1 MFPWPRN
8 ACLQPLW
15 SPGLC
20 ERSRAKLAHGRA
32 ESSWLAC
39 DMFLTYCV
47 VKELEL
53 GGLNKGQALHF
64 SFLTWQPFRET
75 LLSAIS

>member
-1 MFPWPRN
+1 MPASVP
-8 ACLQPLW
+8 
-15 SPGLC
+15 
-20 ERSRAKLAHGRA
+20 SRALGYVKMFVP
-32 ESSWLAC
+32 SWSVGVAQPPWLTR

-47 VKELEL
+47 VKELGL
-53 GGLNKGQALHF
+53 GGLNEGQALHF

>member
-1 MFPWPRN
+1 MPASGPSGALGYVKAAVPSWPR
-8 ACLQPLW
+8 
-15 SPGLC
+15 G
-20 ERSRAKLAHGRA
+20 GA

-39 DMFLTYCV
+39 DMCLTYCV
-47 VKELEL
+47 VKELEP

>member
-1 MFPWPRN
+1 MPASGPSGALGYVKAAVPSWPM
-8 ACLQPLW
+8 
-15 SPGLC
+15 G
-20 ERSRAKLAHGRA
+20 GA
-32 ESSWLAC
+32 EPSWPAC

-53 GGLNKGQALHF
+53 GGSGGRLNEGQALHF

-75 LLSAIS
+75 PLSAIS

>member
-1 MFPWPRN
+1 MPASGLSGALGYVKAAVPSWPV
-8 ACLQPLW
+8 
-15 SPGLC
+15 G
-20 ERSRAKLAHGRA
+20 GA
-32 ESSWLAC
+32 EPSWLAC